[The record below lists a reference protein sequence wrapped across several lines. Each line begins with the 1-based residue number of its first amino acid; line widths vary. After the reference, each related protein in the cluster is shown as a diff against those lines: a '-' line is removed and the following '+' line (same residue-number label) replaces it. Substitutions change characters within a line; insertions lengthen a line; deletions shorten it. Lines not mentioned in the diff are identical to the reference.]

1 MPSPR
6 GVVSFL
12 SAGVFCT
19 GLLAAAFA
27 HAADTPARHG
37 PARHAATEAP
47 SASLDN
53 RELAAQMVARF
64 TFGPQPGEVDTVAK
78 MGPDAWFAQQLQPDA
93 IPDPAVDHA
102 MGSFPSLYMK
112 PSDLL
117 VRFPSNFFIR
127 QISEGKRPLPTD
139 PVLKPIYETLIW
151 KYQQRQAQQ
160 AAIAAGTAQEPA
172 DDQKKQQRQEST
184 RQAQVIADQIL
195 AVNRPQRMQAILALP
210 VEQRG
215 TLAEFVPDPQK
226 GLLLRDFNAR
236 EKEQFA
242 VLAGGPDALHVID
255 GELQQA
261 KLLRAVASQRQL
273 LEVMTDFW
281 YNHFNVDIR
290 KDAAQWYTPTYE
302 RDAIRAHALGKFS
315 DLLLATAQHPAM
327 LYYLD
332 NWSSVGPDSRA
343 GGKTNKK
350 GAERGLNE
358 NYGREVME
366 LHTVGVDGGYTQAD
380 VTNLAKILTGWT
392 IDQPQQGGG
401 FLFDERRHEPG
412 SVEWFGHTVNETSNG
427 YDEGRQALSW
437 LAAQPQTAHHI
448 SFQLAQRFVAD
459 DPPPALVDRMTK
471 TWLATGGDIREVL
484 LAMVSS
490 PEFRSHRYT
499 HNLVKTPLGFVAS
512 ALRAT
517 DTDVAENPGSLGA
530 LTQVIAQMGEPLY
543 QDQPP
548 TGYDT
553 TADHWMNT
561 AALVARLNFALQ
573 FTQSK
578 VGGLHFDAPRLLAE
592 GLLARPAQAAH
603 GLRAPA
609 SHAQTVA
616 LTASDLPG
624 GQQVSGQ
631 DEALTLMEQMLLAG
645 QVSGKTTA
653 VIQRELSTP
662 QAEEPAPGAGMA
674 GAAMTGAAAAPQP
687 AMPDATQALNTIAA
701 LLLGSPEFQL
711 H

>member
-1 MPSPR
+1 MPVPSPR
-6 GVVSFL
+6 ALSGVLL
-12 SAGVFCT
+12 SS
-19 GLLAAAFA
+19 LLAVSLYGQTAGTAG
-27 HAADTPARHG
+27 HHG
-37 PARHAATEAP
+37 SGHHAATSEPP
-47 SASLDN
+47 SAPLN
-53 RELAAQMVARF
+53 NHELAAQMLARF
-64 TFGPQPGEVDTVAK
+64 TFGAQPGEVDAVAK
-78 MGPDAWFAQQLQPDA
+78 LGPDAWFAQQLQPDT
-93 IPDPAVDHA
+93 IPDPAVDRA
-102 MGSFPSLYMK
+102 MGSFPSLYLP
-112 PSDLL
+112 PSELL

-127 QISEGKRPLPTD
+127 QIAEGKRPLPTD
-139 PVLKPIYETLIW
+139 PALRPIYETLLW

-160 AAIAAGTAQEPA
+160 AAVAAGTAQEPT
-172 DDQKKQQRQEST
+172 DDQKKQQRQASAH
-184 RQAQVIADQIL
+184 QAQALADQML
-195 AVNRPQRMQAILALP
+195 AVPRAQRMQAIFALP
-210 VEQRG
+210 VEQRA

-226 GLLLRDFNAR
+226 GLLLRDFNTR

-281 YNHFNVDIR
+281 FNHFNVDIR

-332 NWSSVGPDSRA
+332 NWSSFGPDSRA

-366 LHTVGVDGGYTQAD
+366 LHTVGVDGGYSQAD
-380 VTNLAKILTGWT
+380 VTNLSKILTGWT

-412 SVEWFGHTVNETSNG
+412 SIPWFGHTVQDNG
-427 YDEGRQALSW
+427 FEEGRQALLW

-448 SFQLAQRFVAD
+448 SFQLAQRFIAD

-471 TWLATGGDIREVL
+471 TWLATGGDIRQVL
-484 LAMVSS
+484 LTMVHS
-490 PEFRSHRYT
+490 PEFRSRRYT

-512 ALRAT
+512 TLRAT
-517 DTDVAENPGSLGA
+517 DTDVATTPGSLGA

-548 TGYDT
+548 TGYAT

-561 AALVARLNFALQ
+561 AALVSRLNFSLQ
-573 FTQSK
+573 FTQGK
-578 VGGLHFDAPRLLAE
+578 IGGLHFDAPRLLAE
-592 GLLARPAQAAH
+592 GLLARPAETP
-603 GLRAPA
+603 RAMRTPYGEK
-609 SHAQTVA
+609 TVA
-616 LTASDLPG
+616 LTTSTLPA
-624 GQQVSGQ
+624 GQIPSGQ
-631 DEALTLMEQMLLAG
+631 DEALALMEQMLLSG
-645 QVSGKTTA
+645 QISEKTSA
-653 VIQRELSTP
+653 VIRHELSMPVT
-662 QAEEPAPGAGMA
+662 AGTGANANMPAPQS
-674 GAAMTGAAAAPQP
+674 TQPQDP
-687 AMPDATQALNTIAA
+687 AQALNTIAA

-711 H
+711 Y